1 MIHKKIKNII
11 FIIFCFLIIYICFD
25 LIKKLDLSKITGNFV
40 LSYETYFLIA
50 FLCLLHELINIIQ
63 NITLY
68 KCLQNN
74 FSKTQFIFIYYSSYF
89 SKYMMFFKLG
99 TPIRFALL
107 KTLLGIRIRNSI
119 SIKMVL
125 VFFSLCSTIITGL
138 VGLYFSEVIGEQ
150 YSGQSLAILS
160 ASLFLIILLFLFVN
174 QFLPKAYKGNIWI
187 LTKIFDL
194 IFDLTKRLKKF
205 PMKVIGFISIG
216 MVIRSIILSSISFL
230 IITQISNI
238 SISFFT
244 ILAISAIGNL
254 ASLLSILPMGIGPK
268 DLSLIY
274 LFSLIGVE
282 KEHVLIMLLYDRI
295 IWIFIPLAFGA
306 ISFLYLKFKKLII
319 FKKS

>member
-1 MIHKKIKNII
+1 MNRKLAKNAITFI
-11 FIIFCFLIIYICFD
+11 FSLFILYLCYD
-25 LIKKLDLSKITGNFV
+25 LIKDLEFEKITKNFV
-40 LSYETYFLIA
+40 LGPNIYLKIIL
-50 FLCLLHELINIIQ
+50 LCFLHELININQ
-63 NITLY
+63 NIRLY
-68 KCLQNN
+68 NCLQNN
-74 FSKTQFIFIYYSSYF
+74 FSQSHFIFLYYSSSLSNYI
-89 SKYMMFFKLG
+89 MFLKLG
-99 TPIRFALL
+99 TPIRFGLL
-107 KTLLGIRIRNSI
+107 KSYLGIKIRNSI
-119 SIKMVL
+119 SVKMVL
-125 VFFSLCSTIITGL
+125 VFLSLSCTIATGL
-138 VGLYFSEVIGEQ
+138 VGIYFSVIIKDNIFSQ
-150 YSGQSLAILS
+150 IMVVLPILVFFILIVFFSLYKFITKTYS
-160 ASLFLIILLFLFVN
+160 
-174 QFLPKAYKGNIWI
+174 GNIWVFK
-187 LTKIFDL
+187 KIFHL
-194 IFDLTKRLKKF
+194 VFDLTNRLRKF
-205 PMKVIGFISIG
+205 PIKVIGFVSIG
-216 MVIRSIILSSISFL
+216 MMIRSIILSSISFL

>member
-1 MIHKKIKNII
+1 
-11 FIIFCFLIIYICFD
+11 
-25 LIKKLDLSKITGNFV
+25 
-40 LSYETYFLIA
+40 
-50 FLCLLHELINIIQ
+50 
-63 NITLY
+63 
-68 KCLQNN
+68 
-74 FSKTQFIFIYYSSYF
+74 
-89 SKYMMFFKLG
+89 MMFFKLG

>member
-1 MIHKKIKNII
+1 M
-11 FIIFCFLIIYICFD
+11 FL
-25 LIKKLDLSKITGNFV
+25 
-40 LSYETYFLIA
+40 
-50 FLCLLHELINIIQ
+50 
-63 NITLY
+63 
-68 KCLQNN
+68 
-74 FSKTQFIFIYYSSYF
+74 
-89 SKYMMFFKLG
+89 KLG
-99 TPIRFALL
+99 TPIRFGLL
-107 KTLLGIRIRNSI
+107 KSYLGIKIRNSI
-119 SIKMVL
+119 SVKMVL
-125 VFFSLCSTIITGL
+125 ISLSLSCTIVTGL
-138 VGLYFSEVIGEQ
+138 VGIYFSGIIKDNIFSQIIVLLPIIPFLIVIG
-150 YSGQSLAILS
+150 YV
-160 ASLFLIILLFLFVN
+160 FLNKFIMRTHF
-174 QFLPKAYKGNIWI
+174 GNIWI
-187 LTKIFDL
+187 FKKVFHFVFDL
-194 IFDLTKRLKKF
+194 AKRLKKF

-244 ILAISAIGNL
+244 ILGISAIGNL

-306 ISFLYLKFKKLII
+306 ISFLYLKFKKLIL